1 MERLN
6 TVFEDEVRKRVA
18 IEAKKIKEEYK
29 ELLKKAKEEFKQQL
43 LDIKEGLA
51 RQKSE
56 CHSELKATKDEY
68 KKSVKKNKEDYNFEI
83 RKYQDDYREKIKKCH
98 IDYSIYLKKVS
109 ENYGIPYKLL
119 IRDAPNEDDI
129 MCKGIRPNGTR
140 CNVRGKKNGYCS
152 FHQAQVSRVNIVE
165 MINDPAPPP
174 PERKG
179 LIDYS
184 TMM

>member
-6 TVFEDEVRKRVA
+6 AIFEDEVRKRVA

-43 LDIKEGLA
+43 LESKEGLS

-56 CHSELKATKDEY
+56 CHSELRVAKDEY
-68 KKSVKKNKEDYNFEI
+68 KKGIKKNKEEYNLEI

-98 IDYSIYLKKVS
+98 VDYSIYLKQVS
-109 ENYGIPYKLL
+109 ENYGIPYRLL

-129 MCKGIRPNGTR
+129 MCKGIRSNGTR
-140 CNVRGKKNGYCS
+140 CNVRAKKNGYCS
-152 FHQAQVSRVNIVE
+152 FHQSQVSRSSIVE
-165 MINDPAPPP
+165 MVNDPPPP
-174 PERKG
+174 LPERKG

>member
-29 ELLKKAKEEFKQQL
+29 ELLKKVKEEFKQQL
-43 LDIKEGLA
+43 SESKEGLS

-56 CHSELKATKDEY
+56 CHSELRAAKDEY
-68 KKSVKKNKEDYNFEI
+68 KKGVKKNKEEYNLEI

-98 IDYSIYLKKVS
+98 VDYSIYLKQVS
-109 ENYGIPYKLL
+109 ENYGIPYRLL

-140 CNVRGKKNGYCS
+140 CNVRAKKNGYCN
-152 FHQAQVSRVNIVE
+152 FHQSQVSRSSIVE
-165 MINDPAPPP
+165 MVNDPTSSL

-179 LIDYS
+179 LIDFS